1 MAKIS
6 VPSLDPELHQLASDI
21 ISKKGLDDDQ
31 KWVNSIHPLLVKRLE
46 TIEAQIQHSVTA
58 NANTPP
64 TTTLDEVKRTLER
77 IRETMEENFDSGPP
91 FTIRRIAELLVQ
103 YEDSEYSLTT
113 VALAHKYLLALA
125 RLICV
130 QSKESSFKELQ
141 FISASSTLGS
151 NSNANGEEL
160 PKDIKFERLL
170 WDDAPITETI
180 LVTNKT
186 ELLEKVAERQN
197 SMKENEDLDEISKH
211 SPKSENEESFVEANL
226 KDADSTDKTMVSDA
240 DKRDGIVVQDLVD
253 PDEVEVEVEVKG
265 PDSEDHVLKRAK
277 LD

>member
-31 KWVNSIHPLLVKRLE
+31 KWVTSIHPLLLKRLE

-130 QSKESSFKELQ
+130 QSKESSFKELE
-141 FISASSTLGS
+141 FVSASITLGS

-197 SMKENEDLDEISKH
+197 SMKENEELDEIS
-211 SPKSENEESFVEANL
+211 SPKSEKEESSVEANL
-226 KDADSTDKTMVSDA
+226 KDADSMDKTMVSDA
-240 DKRDGIVVQDLVD
+240 DKKDGIAVQDLVD
-253 PDEVEVEVEVKG
+253 PVEVEVEVEVEG